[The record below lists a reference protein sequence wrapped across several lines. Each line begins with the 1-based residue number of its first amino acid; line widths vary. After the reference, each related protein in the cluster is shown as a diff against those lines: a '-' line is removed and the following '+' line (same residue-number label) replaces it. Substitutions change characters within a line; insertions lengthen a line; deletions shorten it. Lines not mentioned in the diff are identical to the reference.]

1 MLCDKKKK
9 KSILNF
15 HILTFNTFTFN
26 MITLCAVL
34 LVYIYSKSVQIRK
47 KNQILNLSGF
57 SLAIDNVLEIFT
69 WS

>member
-1 MLCDKKKK
+1 
-9 KSILNF
+9 
-15 HILTFNTFTFN
+15 

-47 KNQILNLSGF
+47 KIQILNLSGF
-57 SLAIDNVLEIFT
+57 TLAIDNVLEIFT